1 MEMNHTDIPRTPR
14 NPVPSNSDFKWPSKK
29 KSCLFLSFD
38 FDAET
43 AWFDDNA
50 SDWNKQ
56 VRLSHGGYGAR
67 IGVPK
72 ILELLKDLELKATF
86 FIPGW
91 TVEAH
96 TAVCESILKD
106 GHEIG
111 HHGHFHLLP
120 DEANM
125 ETSLREIDRGFDIL
139 KRVLGVKPTGYRA
152 PLGGNSDV
160 FLSYLAKNG
169 IEYSSSWRDD
179 IFPYRHKIAGCDKA
193 PIELPANY
201 FFDDWMHGMILG
213 SGRNLVT
220 REQVLS
226 MWQDELEI
234 THEWGG
240 LLSTVLHPQVSGR
253 PSRFKIL
260 REFLTHAR
268 DNKSIWIAT
277 GHEVSEHFKK
287 SETTA
292 SKT

>member
-1 MEMNHTDIPRTPR
+1 MKHTDIPREPR
-14 NPVPSNSDFKWPSKK
+14 NPVPSNSEFKWPARKT
-29 KSCLFLSFD
+29 SCLFLSFD

-43 AWFDDNA
+43 AWFDGDA
-50 SDWNKQ
+50 SEWNKQ

-72 ILELLKDLELKATF
+72 ILELLKELDLKATF

-91 TVEAH
+91 TAEAH
-96 TAVCESILKD
+96 TAVCEEILKD
-106 GHEIG
+106 GHEVG
-111 HHGHFHLLP
+111 HHGNFHLLP
-120 DEANM
+120 DPDDM
-125 ETSLREIDRGFDIL
+125 ETSLREIDRGFDVL

-152 PLGGNSDV
+152 PLGENSDT

-179 IFPYRHKIAGCDKA
+179 IFPYRHDIADCENA

-201 FFDDWMHGMILG
+201 FFDDWMHGMIKG
-213 SGRNLVT
+213 SGRNLVA

-240 LLSTVLHPQVSGR
+240 LLTTIFHPQVSGR

-268 DNKSIWIAT
+268 NQKDIWIAS
-277 GHEVSEHFKK
+277 GNEISAHFNKTENAK
-287 SETTA
+287 S
-292 SKT
+292 KR